1 LPERLI
7 SAVRKTLLIFPIPGP
22 APVSMDLR
30 YDTALINM
38 GAIGSLPTEG
48 NLGVSGAERIKVGT
62 KEESLL
68 WLRLTALDLDDLTDL
83 IIDSIAGPYNARL
96 GELI

>member
-1 LPERLI
+1 
-7 SAVRKTLLIFPIPGP
+7 
-22 APVSMDLR
+22 MDLR

-38 GAIGSLPTEG
+38 GASGSLPTEG